1 MMLGVLVSDELDSKG
16 AIGSPF
22 VYLPVDILCTLPC
35 ESRTI
40 PVRRFMRFSRRF
52 RRFSGSESGSG
63 SGESSRKD
71 LGGFNDDDGSAML
84 AAA

>member
-1 MMLGVLVSDELDSKG
+1 MLGVLVSDELDSKG

-22 VYLPVDILCTLPC
+22 VYLPVDILRTLPC
-35 ESRTI
+35 ESRTV

-71 LGGFNDDDGSAML
+71 LGGFNDDDSSDML

>member
-1 MMLGVLVSDELDSKG
+1 MLGVLVLDKLDSKG
-16 AIGSPF
+16 AISSPF
-22 VYLPVDILCTLPC
+22 VYLLVNILCTLPC
-35 ESRTI
+35 ESRTVL
-40 PVRRFMRFSRRF
+40 VRRFVRFSRRF

-71 LGGFNDDDGSAML
+71 LGGFDDNDSSDIL